1 MDGHASAPSV
11 KAGETV
17 KFHVS
22 TRPAKRWIL
31 EIYRIG
37 WYGETEP
44 GWSSGWGRLRAFEG
58 VEQPEAPIGEKR
70 LRVCDWP
77 SAAEWTVPN
86 DAVSGVYLGKLSAG
100 EEGPQSYLIF
110 VVRNDRKADF
120 IFQCSDF
127 TWQAY
132 NR

>member
-1 MDGHASAPSV
+1 M
-11 KAGETV
+11 
-17 KFHVS
+17 
-22 TRPAKRWIL
+22 
-31 EIYRIG
+31 
-37 WYGETEP
+37 
-44 GWSSGWGRLRAFEG
+44 
-58 VEQPEAPIGEKR
+58 
-70 LRVCDWP
+70 
-77 SAAEWTVPN
+77 PN

-132 NR
+132 NRWPSQFSLYDDGANPWY